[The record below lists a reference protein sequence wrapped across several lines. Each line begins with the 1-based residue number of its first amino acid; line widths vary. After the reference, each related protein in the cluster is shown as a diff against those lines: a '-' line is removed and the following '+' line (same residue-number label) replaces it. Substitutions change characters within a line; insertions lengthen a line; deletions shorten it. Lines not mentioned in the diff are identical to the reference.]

1 MFIVASA
8 DSNAIPSKV
17 TAAELELRIANRI
30 KPGQQLN
37 FYNTQIHQLLLHA
50 DPGYKQFMDDP
61 SHDVLTKE
69 HTARTYTQE
78 LSRDHMTNWKKCS
91 CDNSKCT
98 RNKKSLLNVM

>member
-37 FYNTQIHQLLLHA
+37 FYNSQIHQLLLHA
-50 DPGYKQFMDDP
+50 DPGYRQFMDDP
-61 SHDVLTKE
+61 SHEVLTKE
-69 HTARTYTQE
+69 HTERTYKAE
-78 LSRDHMTNWKKCS
+78 LLGDYMTKWKKCS
-91 CDNSKCT
+91 CDISKCK
-98 RNKKSLLNVM
+98 RYKQHQQV